1 MGSAWNIGSLITFRV
16 FQGLGGGMLMPL
28 GMTIMTR
35 AAGPARIGRV
45 MAVLGVPMLLGPIAG
60 PILGGW
66 LIEVASWHWIFFIN
80 LPIGIV
86 AFIAAWRVLAKDS
99 PTPSE
104 KFDFLGMLLLS
115 PGLALFLYGV
125 SSIPGEGTV
134 ASARVL
140 IPAIIGVA
148 DDRAASSSTRCART
162 HPLIDLHLFKRK
174 QLSVSII
181 TLSLFA
187 IAFFGAMLL
196 FPTYFISVRGE
207 TTLAAGLLLAP
218 QGLGAMLTM
227 PIAGRLTDKMGPG
240 KFVLGGI
247 VLIAVG
253 MGVFT
258 QITDTTSYVLILGS
272 LFVMG
277 MGMGMTMMPI
287 MTAALAS
294 LGDKEV
300 ARGSTLMNIVQ
311 QAAASI
317 GTAVMS
323 VILTDQLLSKPAY
336 EAGKAIQ
343 SDPSQAANF
352 PPQLLAE
359 IPSQMAEAFAFTF
372 WVALVLILL
381 TLIPAFLLPRKARQC
396 ELPTGEHAAALAGAL
411 GAADASD
418 RAAVRRWAPVPSHV
432 LAAQWFPL
440 VTAAVG
446 TRATPGAPLGRRP
459 RQWCRTAV
467 IALVRL
473 PLLEPQQPGGDA
485 EEQHQHAE
493 HPDLPHG
500 VGEATALAD
509 VVGGLDGQHHDLLD
523 RGDDADQQ
531 ERLGD
536 QLAFGNGDPDR
547 EQQLDHDE
555 DQQQGV
561 QDLQRGLGSTVR
573 PEQRGHLTGGDDEGA
588 ERQQH
593 QEHRNPDVD
602 NALGGLECAVA
613 GADQRRHGPVRRLVV
628 LPIDR
633 PGAGDRRWGLGRH
646 PLIMQSAARF
656 GDSHRAP
663 ASAATCR

>member
-1 MGSAWNIGSLITFRV
+1 
-16 FQGLGGGMLMPL
+16 MLMPL

-104 KFDFLGMLLLS
+104 KFDFVGMLLLS

-125 SSIPGEGTV
+125 SSIPAEGTV
-134 ASARVL
+134 ASAKVL
-140 IPAIIGVA
+140 IPAIVGVLLIA
-148 DDRAASSSTRCART
+148 GFVFHALRKE

-227 PIAGRLTDKMGPG
+227 PLAGRLTDKMGPG

-247 VLIAVG
+247 ALIAVG

-258 QITDTTSYVLILGS
+258 QITDTTSYVLILSS

-287 MTAALAS
+287 MSAALAS

-311 QAAASI
+311 QSAASI

-323 VILTDQLLSKPAY
+323 VILTDQLISKPAY
-336 EAGKAIQ
+336 QAGKAIQ
-343 SDPSQAANF
+343 ADPSQAANF
-352 PPQLLAE
+352 PPNLLAE

-372 WVALVLILL
+372 WVALILILL
-381 TLIPAFLLPRKARQC
+381 TLIPAFLLPRKARQLT
-396 ELPTGEHAAALAGAL
+396 EGEQAP
-411 GAADASD
+411 
-418 RAAVRRWAPVPSHV
+418 APVIVH
-432 LAAQWFPL
+432 
-440 VTAAVG
+440 
-446 TRATPGAPLGRRP
+446 
-459 RQWCRTAV
+459 
-467 IALVRL
+467 
-473 PLLEPQQPGGDA
+473 
-485 EEQHQHAE
+485 
-493 HPDLPHG
+493 
-500 VGEATALAD
+500 
-509 VVGGLDGQHHDLLD
+509 
-523 RGDDADQQ
+523 
-531 ERLGD
+531 
-536 QLAFGNGDPDR
+536 
-547 EQQLDHDE
+547 
-555 DQQQGV
+555 
-561 QDLQRGLGSTVR
+561 
-573 PEQRGHLTGGDDEGA
+573 
-588 ERQQH
+588 
-593 QEHRNPDVD
+593 
-602 NALGGLECAVA
+602 
-613 GADQRRHGPVRRLVV
+613 
-628 LPIDR
+628 
-633 PGAGDRRWGLGRH
+633 
-646 PLIMQSAARF
+646 
-656 GDSHRAP
+656 
-663 ASAATCR
+663 

>member
-1 MGSAWNIGSLITFRV
+1 MTTPTTGAPPGDKLDAGVMKIASVVVLGAIMSILDTTVVSVALPTFQTVFDATYATVAWTMTGYTLALATVIPLTGWAADRFGTKRLYMMALTLFILGSIACGLAWNIGSLITFRV
-16 FQGLGGGMLMPL
+16 LQGLGGGMLMPL

-80 LPIGIV
+80 LPIGI
-86 AFIAAWRVLAKDS
+86 IALITAWRVLEKDN

-104 KFDFLGMLLLS
+104 KFDFVGMLLLS

-125 SSIPGEGTV
+125 SSIPAEGTV
-134 ASARVL
+134 ASATVL
-140 IPAIIGVA
+140 IPAIVGVLLI
-148 DDRAASSSTRCART
+148 AAFVFHALRKD

-247 VLIAVG
+247 ALIALG

-258 QITDTTSYVLILGS
+258 QITDTTSYALILSS

-294 LGDKEV
+294 LNNAEV

-311 QAAASI
+311 QSAASI

-343 SDPSQAANF
+343 ADPSQAANF
-352 PPQLLAE
+352 PPELLAQ
-359 IPSQMAEAFAFTF
+359 IPGQMAEAFAFTF
-372 WVALVLILL
+372 WVALILILL
-381 TLIPAFLLPRKARQC
+381 TLIPAFLLPRKAAVRAATD
-396 ELPTGEHAAALAGAL
+396 EAAA
-411 GAADASD
+411 
-418 RAAVRRWAPVPSHV
+418 PVIIH
-432 LAAQWFPL
+432 
-440 VTAAVG
+440 
-446 TRATPGAPLGRRP
+446 
-459 RQWCRTAV
+459 
-467 IALVRL
+467 
-473 PLLEPQQPGGDA
+473 
-485 EEQHQHAE
+485 
-493 HPDLPHG
+493 
-500 VGEATALAD
+500 
-509 VVGGLDGQHHDLLD
+509 
-523 RGDDADQQ
+523 
-531 ERLGD
+531 
-536 QLAFGNGDPDR
+536 
-547 EQQLDHDE
+547 
-555 DQQQGV
+555 
-561 QDLQRGLGSTVR
+561 
-573 PEQRGHLTGGDDEGA
+573 
-588 ERQQH
+588 
-593 QEHRNPDVD
+593 
-602 NALGGLECAVA
+602 
-613 GADQRRHGPVRRLVV
+613 
-628 LPIDR
+628 
-633 PGAGDRRWGLGRH
+633 
-646 PLIMQSAARF
+646 
-656 GDSHRAP
+656 
-663 ASAATCR
+663 